1 MIKKKLI
8 LFSIISSSIVFIF
21 TLLPLWYFRF
31 KVFETGLPDI
41 ILSPFPLNIYGY
53 DKFHNLLSG
62 GHVSVLELFFP
73 KNLKAFST
81 TYGPSFLF
89 LFFLLNKKMYRF
101 KVPLFLTVI
110 FFILAFIYGGNQPRF
125 LLEGY
130 LWLTYITLTT
140 TNFKNFKYN
149 IFKKVVLIQSFVIF
163 LAILFFVVNIFPG
176 SISKKQRSIV
186 MNKYANGYSLASWS
200 NKKLN
205 NDAILLSTHRSISL
219 FNNKTYSSTFTWLF
233 DFNKKETL
241 VYADILKKNKID
253 SIIVYEGEYGEILT
267 GRYPFKDCLG
277 KELHYKKNVGRR
289 TGRNPFTKASYY
301 DAWIYE
307 FKYELLPNCLV
318 K

>member
-1 MIKKKLI
+1 MRL
-8 LFSIISSSIVFIF
+8 
-21 TLLPLWYFRF
+21 
-31 KVFETGLPDI
+31 
-41 ILSPFPLNIYGY
+41 LNITS
-53 DKFHNLLSG
+53 NS
-62 GHVSVLELFFP
+62 FP
-73 KNLKAFST
+73 
-81 TYGPSFLF
+81 G
-89 LFFLLNKKMYRF
+89 
-101 KVPLFLTVI
+101 I
-110 FFILAFIYGGNQPRF
+110 FNNG
-125 LLEGY
+125 EV
-130 LWLTYITLTT
+130 
-140 TNFKNFKYN
+140 FKNC
-149 IFKKVVLIQSFVIF
+149 IVCLSFEPSSYIIR
-163 LAILFFVVNIFPG
+163 LE
-176 SISKKQRSIV
+176 
-186 MNKYANGYSLASWS
+186 
-200 NKKLN
+200 
-205 NDAILLSTHRSISL
+205 HRSISL